1 MNEKK
6 KKKIYSIYD
15 DNDTNLI
22 EKDLDFSLNGKY
34 DIKYD

>member
-1 MNEKK
+1 MKKK

-15 DNDTNLI
+15 DNDDTNLI